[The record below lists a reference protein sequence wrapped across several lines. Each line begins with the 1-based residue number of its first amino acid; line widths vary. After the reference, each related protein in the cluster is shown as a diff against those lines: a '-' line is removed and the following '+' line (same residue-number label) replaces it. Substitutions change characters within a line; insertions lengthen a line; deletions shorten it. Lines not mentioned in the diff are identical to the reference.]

1 MQPASCDFEGVRLKS
16 AWLRFSLATCVLL
29 AAAAHAATPGVQVW
43 VTTADQSRLLAR
55 EPEVAFAAQAPLATR
70 IDIDPQRRYQEMV
83 GFGAAITD
91 SSAWLIEK
99 RLSTAQRTALL
110 EELFGRDG
118 GLGLSFTR
126 ISIGASDFS
135 LSHYSLDD
143 PPGGAADP
151 QLAYFSIAPNRD
163 YLLPVLRSALAIN
176 PDLRIVASPWSPP
189 GWMKD
194 SGSMVRGRLR
204 PEAYAAFASYLA
216 KFVDAYAAEGVPI
229 FALTIQNEPDFE
241 PPDYPGM
248 KLNARERARIIG
260 QFLGPLLAQRPTRPL
275 LLDWDH
281 NWIKP
286 ASPRAVLADPVAAPF
301 IAGVAWHCY
310 KGDVRAQG
318 RVHNAHPD
326 KDTYLTECSGGNW
339 EPRFERS
346 LQWFVRELI
355 IGSTR
360 GWSRGVALWNLA
372 LDERHGP
379 HAGGCTDCRGVVT
392 IDSATGA
399 ITRNVEYYVLAHAS
413 RFVRPGARRIES
425 TTGVR
430 GLESVAFQNAD
441 DGSIALI
448 VLNTAIGQRSFSVRS
463 AGRVLDHALPPGA
476 VATYVIED
484 APR

>member
-1 MQPASCDFEGVRLKS
+1 M
-16 AWLRFSLATCVLL
+16 LL
-29 AAAAHAATPGVQVW
+29 FAAASHAATPAGAEVW

-55 EPEVAFAAQAPLATR
+55 EPDVTLSARAPLATR
-70 IDIDPQRRYQEMV
+70 IDVDPQRRYQEMI
-83 GFGAAITD
+83 GFGAAVTD
-91 SSAWLIEK
+91 ASAWLIEK
-99 RLSTAQRTALL
+99 RMNATQRATLL
-110 EELFGRDG
+110 RELFGREG

-151 QLAYFSIAPNRD
+151 QLEHFSIAPNRE
-163 YLLPVLRSALAIN
+163 YLLPVLRGALAIN

-204 PEAYAAFASYLA
+204 PEFYPAFAAYLT

-248 KLNARERARIIG
+248 KLDAHERARIVG

-275 LLDWDH
+275 LLEWDH

-286 ASPRAVLADPVAAPF
+286 ASPLEVLADPRAAPF

-318 RVHNAHPD
+318 PVHDAHPD
-326 KDTYLTECSGGNW
+326 KDAYLTECSGGGW
-339 EPRFERS
+339 EPRWERS
-346 LQWFVRELI
+346 LQWFTRQLI

-360 GWSRGVALWNLA
+360 GWSRGVVLWNLA

-379 HAGGCTDCRGVVT
+379 RAGGCANCRGVVT

-399 ITRNVEYYVLAHAS
+399 VTRNVEYYVLAHAS

-448 VLNTAIGQRSFSVRS
+448 VLNAAERQRRFSVRS
-463 AGRVLDHALPPGA
+463 ADKLFDYTLPAGA
-476 VATYVIED
+476 VATFVL
-484 APR
+484 R